1 MPFPSNTGGII
12 INFFSSFP
20 SLCQTTYMWADLNNR
35 NLSPRSSGW
44 KSKLKVQTSLAFLQY
59 YGEICLLL
67 HSALSGLFASS
78 ICFAFPSP
86 LMSAFTYMQCFLS
99 VCLCSRFLLIK
110 DPSCWI
116 KVHLQDSKVMLYF
129 CKNSK

>member
-1 MPFPSNTGGII
+1 MPFPSNTHGII

-20 SLCQTTYMWADLNNR
+20 SLWQTTYMWVDLNNR
-35 NLSPRSSGW
+35 NLSPHSSDW
-44 KSKLKVQTSLAFLQY
+44 KTKLKVQTSLAFFQH

-78 ICFAFPSP
+78 ICFASP

-99 VCLCSRFLLIK
+99 VCLCPSFLLIK

-116 KVHLQDSKVMLYF
+116 KVHFHDSKVMLYF